1 MRLSAI
7 AIAIALVVAG
17 GQAQSPNIKQD
28 GVQVTQIQQNNN
40 IGSAR
45 IAINKR
51 YDDGNLH
58 GDYEGDDEDGEE
70 EDEGRR
76 RGGRSRHRGSRGR
89 SGHRGGSG
97 GGIVEPTAS
106 KVGRIVDSA
115 ALGKLGGVTHSDPD
129 V

>member
-1 MRLSAI
+1 MRLSTI

-17 GQAQSPNIKQD
+17 VQAQSPNIKQD
-28 GVQVTQIQQNNN
+28 AVQGTQTQQNNN
-40 IGSAR
+40 IGPAR

-70 EDEGRR
+70 DEGRR
-76 RGGRSRHRGSRGR
+76 RRGSSRHRGSRGR
-89 SGHRGGSG
+89 SGHRGG

-106 KVGRIVDSA
+106 KVGSLVDSA